1 MGKTKG
7 QEALFKKRR
16 AAKKR
21 EDAMAAKPE
30 TEKAGPL
37 ALEYLRQWT
46 TREEGG
52 WKFNKTRQ
60 TYLLKFWP
68 DRARVPNDEFKQL
81 LEYMLSLPGG
91 GAQRTIDQARAVAE
105 EAERLDREEGEVQA
119 AREADVARDGE
130 GGEGEGEN
138 EDGDESKADAEAS
151 AERRALLKIK
161 RARALKVMQTL
172 LAVSDSAATS

>member
-7 QEALFKKRR
+7 MQALFKKRR
-16 AAKKR
+16 KEKKR
-21 EDAMAAKPE
+21 SDAIDAKPE
-30 TEKAGPL
+30 TEKAGHH

-46 TREEGG
+46 ARGEGG

-81 LEYMLSLPGG
+81 LEYMLSLPTG

-119 AREADVARDGE
+119 AREADIERDGANGE
-130 GGEGEGEN
+130 GGGDH
-138 EDGDESKADAEAS
+138 EDGEESKADAEAS

-172 LAVSDSAATS
+172 LAVSDTAGTG